1 MIPLHPMTCQ
11 AVTERGLWDVPPWL
25 SLALWYNLLV
35 KVFRNLYEALNSLG
49 RGKVLVSNVYL
60 LFNPS
65 LAFYHEDI
73 FGGLK
78 LDKYKNDHDLGYS
91 VLDQYISEF
100 GIDFPKKEE
109 TDPIYHK
116 LGLISSESFIVRSDD
131 LLRTLEKL
139 GDDTKDLRVLDKGPI
154 DFIITSGKILSS
166 LSSSFDFLVFSSF
179 KVDRSRELERDL
191 ENLMISGV
199 YEGENVPDFYG
210 FWSNILFGKSESYG
224 KLLSVFDEDFIK
236 YVFGSIIF
244 YDEKG
249 GEKGAKYFSLPFG
262 RFLSSEDTRFLFS
275 YAKDLG
281 RKIGFVSIDQR
292 LSSSGISEWFNRL
305 LVSRR
310 DAFPEPKIIGCI
322 DLYYHS
328 GPNLKDVV
336 LIPVELGVGGRKILV
351 LHTFLVGD
359 LLDDY
364 FKFYV
369 DVRDRSPL
377 YTDYILRLY
386 PNKGREGGGKFVLD
400 AIERVGFEIDGL
412 DGVNLSATVSFN
424 NTSVGELKEVE
435 GNKELVPR
443 GSTPKYDS
451 LDISVYGFSISMNEK
466 LDLSALSSQEGEL
479 LSLVRHRN
487 SYILQGRIWNNKRFA
502 RLIRNGIEGFESKFL
517 SILPSSCLLSSEGE
531 RNLALR
537 DKDFLLKMT
546 DFVFRMS
553 IKAIKDKFDKCVES
567 GEKCDDFRVYID
579 VDEEKY
585 GKETLFI
592 TKIEY
597 SPGPKFIYI
606 KVDPKQSEDY
616 LKEIFE
622 NRTLYSRFISS
633 FDESSF
639 KLCFENSKGDKA
651 EIDIDLPLHEDRVKD
666 SLKRKSYLGFI
677 NWSLGNLEEIRKDQ
691 ADIYS
696 VFLDLVPYDPGS
708 VRSLHSKG
716 IYDDISSRLKKFL
729 RLEEALEQG
738 TVEIKIFLYL
748 GIRVKE
754 KENKICILPEEGPYF
769 VKDLTLPS
777 TFIYKQGETV
787 LEIEDWE
794 DIVEV

>member
-1 MIPLHPMTCQ
+1 MIVFPSN
-11 AVTERGLWDVPPWL
+11 V
-25 SLALWYNLLV
+25 WYNLLV
-35 KVFRNLYEALNSLG
+35 KVFRNLFEAISSLG
-49 RGKVLVSNVYL
+49 RGKVLVSNVYH
-60 LFNPS
+60 LFNPR
-65 LAFYHEDI
+65 LAFYQDDI

-78 LDKYKNDHDLGYS
+78 LGKYKNDHDLGYS

-100 GIDFPKKEE
+100 GIDLPKKEE

-116 LGLISSESFIVRSDD
+116 LGLISSESFIVSSDD

-139 GDDTKDLRVLDKGPI
+139 GDDTKDLSVLDKGPI
-154 DFIITSGKILSS
+154 DFARTSVKILSS
-166 LSSSFDFLVFSSF
+166 FSSSFDFLVFSSF
-179 KVDRSRELERDL
+179 EAGRSRDLERDL

-199 YEGENVPDFYG
+199 YEGENIPDFSG
-210 FWSNILFGKSESYG
+210 FWSNVLFGKSESYE
-224 KLLSVFDEDFIK
+224 KFLSVFDEDFRK
-236 YVFGSIIF
+236 YVLGSITF

-249 GEKGAKYFSLPFG
+249 GEEETKYFSLPFG
-262 RFLSSEDTRFLFS
+262 RFRFSEDTRFLLFDTS
-275 YAKDLG
+275 DLG
-281 RKIGFVSIDQR
+281 RKIGLVSIDQR
-292 LSSSGISEWFNRL
+292 LSSSGISGWFTRL
-305 LVSRR
+305 LFSRR
-310 DAFPEPKIIGCI
+310 DDFPEPKIIGCI

-328 GPNLKDVV
+328 VPDLKDVV
-336 LIPVELGVGGRKILV
+336 LIPVELDVGGRKILV

-386 PNKGREGGGKFVLD
+386 PNKGREGGGKFVLE
-400 AIERVGFEIDGL
+400 AVERVGLEIDGL

-424 NTSVGELKEVE
+424 NTSVGELTEVE
-435 GNKELVPR
+435 GSKELVPR
-443 GSTPKYDS
+443 GSTPKYNS
-451 LDISVYGFSISMNEK
+451 LDISVYGFSMSMDEK
-466 LDLSALSSQEGEL
+466 LDLSASSSYEEEL

-487 SYILQGRIWNNKRFA
+487 SYILKGRIWNNKRFA
-502 RLIRNGIEGFESKFL
+502 SLIRNGIERFESKFL
-517 SILPSSCLLSSEGE
+517 SSLPSSCLLSSEEE
-531 RNLALR
+531 RNLSLR
-537 DKDFLLKMT
+537 DKEFLFKMT
-546 DFVFRMS
+546 DFVFRIS
-553 IKAIKDKFDKCVES
+553 IKAIKDKFNKCVEN

-585 GKETLFI
+585 GKDTIFI
-592 TKIEY
+592 NKIKY
-597 SPGPKFIYI
+597 LPGPKFIYTR
-606 KVDPKQSEDY
+606 VDPKQSEDY

-622 NRTLYSRFISS
+622 KRTLYSRFAYF
-633 FDESSF
+633 FDESSV
-639 KLCFENSKGDKA
+639 KLCFENSKGDKV

-677 NWSLGNLEEIRKDQ
+677 NWSLRNLEEIRKDQ
-691 ADIYS
+691 ADMYS

-708 VRSLHSKG
+708 VIFLHSKG

-738 TVEIKIFLYL
+738 TVEIKIFLDL
-748 GIRVKE
+748 GIKAKE
-754 KENKICILPEEGPYF
+754 KENKICILPEEGPSF
-769 VKDLTLPS
+769 IKNLTLPS